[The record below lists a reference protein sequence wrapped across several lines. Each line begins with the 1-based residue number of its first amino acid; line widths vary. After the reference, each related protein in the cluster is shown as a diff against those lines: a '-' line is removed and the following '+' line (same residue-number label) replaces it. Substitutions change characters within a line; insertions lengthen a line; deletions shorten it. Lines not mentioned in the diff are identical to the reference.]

1 MSKNI
6 TLLGANYSAVPAVS
20 LPQTGGGTA
29 TFYDVSDT
37 TAAASDVASGKYFY
51 TASGVKT
58 QGTSSGGGGS
68 SMNFQCSNSQARVAT
83 TSYSDSGVT
92 LTVAVSGT
100 YNIYWTMFRSST
112 SSGTQGTQLY
122 KGSSTQGSAFTSWSN
137 HAQVCKLTGV
147 SLAKNDV
154 LHVYARTRS
163 TSSYVYAAN
172 LTIEQTS

>member
-6 TLLGANYSAVPAVS
+6 TLLGASYSAVPAVQ

-51 TASGVKT
+51 TSSGVKT
-58 QGTSSGGGGS
+58 EGTSSGGGGTS
-68 SMNFQCSNSQARVAT
+68 LNFQCSNSVARTAT
-83 TSYSDSGVT
+83 TSYTDTGVSV
-92 LTVAVSGT
+92 TVNVAGT
-100 YNIYWTMFRSST
+100 YTIYWSMFRSST

-122 KGSSTQGSAFTSWSN
+122 KNSSTQGSAFTSWSN
-137 HAQVCKLTGV
+137 HANVCKLTNV
-147 SLAKNDV
+147 TLAKNDV
-154 LHVYARTRS
+154 LKVYARTRS